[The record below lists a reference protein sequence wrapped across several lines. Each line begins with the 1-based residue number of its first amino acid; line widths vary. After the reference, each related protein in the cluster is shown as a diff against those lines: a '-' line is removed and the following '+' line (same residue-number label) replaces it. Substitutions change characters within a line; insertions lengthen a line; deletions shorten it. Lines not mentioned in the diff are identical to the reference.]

1 MPLEAPSL
9 SCLEGKE
16 RQLPE
21 IHFRHASP
29 GGPALGGSHGSDLN
43 ATSIRVLA
51 SNEQ

>member
-29 GGPALGGSHGSDLN
+29 GGPALGGLRESRM
-43 ATSIRVLA
+43 TSQGLIQL
-51 SNEQ
+51 